1 MTTEAQT
8 QLALHGLKVIDFSQG
23 GAGPY
28 CTQLL
33 ADFGA
38 DVIKVEPP
46 RGDWARE
53 MGVID
58 EDAGMSG
65 TFMSLNRNKFGLCM
79 DLSQAKAVEIAR
91 LLCADADIV
100 VEAFRPGVMHRL
112 GLSAKDLRQG
122 HESLIY
128 CSISGYG
135 QTGPNVALPASD
147 SVMQAY
153 GGLMSLVGDEGG
165 EPLRVANI
173 VSDMLTGTNAFAS
186 VLLAL
191 NRRHTTGLGGWVGSS
206 LLDSIVGFQAPIL
219 SEYLLTGNPPVR
231 RGNKHPLI
239 AASGVFKTKDGRVAF
254 TVLDHYWQ
262 PFCESMGIAQETKD
276 PRFLTPQSRMAH
288 RADVAQTMQDAV
300 ADRTV
305 REVLD
310 ILGPVGVLC
319 APVQDYAAL
328 VVDPQVHHNELLT
341 EITAGRGVIL
351 PMVRSP
357 MSLDGPTRKWS
368 APPRV
373 GEHTELL
380 LKQRLGLTDEQ
391 IAELLQSK
399 TVIAASPLHQPQ
411 NSGDKA

>member
-1 MTTEAQT
+1 
-8 QLALHGLKVIDFSQG
+8 
-23 GAGPY
+23 
-28 CTQLL
+28 
-33 ADFGA
+33 
-38 DVIKVEPP
+38 
-46 RGDWARE
+46 

-79 DLSQAKAVEIAR
+79 DLSQSKAVDIAR

-112 GLSAKDLRQG
+112 GLSAKDLRLG

-239 AASGVFKTKDGRVAF
+239 AASGVFKTQDGRVAF

-310 ILGPVGVLC
+310 ILGP
-319 APVQDYAAL
+319 
-328 VVDPQVHHNELLT
+328 QVHHNELLT
-341 EITAGRGVIL
+341 EITSGRGTVL

-357 MSLDGPTRKWS
+357 MSLDGPSRKWS
-368 APPRV
+368 PPPRV
-373 GEHTELL
+373 GEHTEFLL
-380 LKQRLGLTDEQ
+380 RQRLGLNDDQ
-391 IAELLQSK
+391 IAELLRTK
-399 TVIAASPLHQPQ
+399 TVIADSPTHQP
-411 NSGDKA
+411 

>member
-1 MTTEAQT
+1 MTTGAHPHP
-8 QLALHGLKVIDFSQG
+8 ALHGLKVIDFSQG

-38 DVIKVEPP
+38 DVIKIEPP

-58 EDAGMSG
+58 QHAGMSG
-65 TFMSLNRNKFGLCM
+65 TFMSLNRNKLGLCM
-79 DLSQAKAVEIAR
+79 DLTQTQAIDIAR
-91 LLCADADIV
+91 RLCAEADIV
-100 VEAFRPGVMHRL
+100 VEAFRPGVMQRL
-112 GLSAKDLRQG
+112 GLSAQQLRQG
-122 HESLIY
+122 RESLIY

-153 GGLMSLVGDEGG
+153 GGFMSLVGDEGG

-173 VSDMLTGTNAFAS
+173 VSDMLTGTNAFAC

-191 NRRHTTGLGGWVGSS
+191 HRRHETGLGGWVGTS

-239 AASGVFKTKDGRVAF
+239 AASGVFKTRDGRVAF

-262 PFCESMGIAQETKD
+262 PFCDIMNIVQVPAD
-276 PRFLTPQSRMAH
+276 PRFATPQSRMIH
-288 RADVAQTMQDAV
+288 RADVAQAMQDAV
-300 ADRTV
+300 AHRTV

-310 ILGPVGVLC
+310 ILGPAGVLC

-328 VVDPQVHHNELLT
+328 LTDPQVCHNELLS
-341 EITAGRGVIL
+341 EIVTGQGVSL

-357 MSLDGPTRKWS
+357 MSLDGPSRQWS

-373 GEHTELL
+373 GEHTEYILR
-380 LKQRLGLTDEQ
+380 QRLGLNEGQ
-391 IAELLQSK
+391 IAGLIQQK
-399 TVIAASPLHQPQ
+399 TIIAASPTR
-411 NSGDKA
+411 

>member
-1 MTTEAQT
+1 MTPGVHAHP
-8 QLALHGLKVIDFSQG
+8 ALHGLKVIDFSQG

-38 DVIKVEPP
+38 DVIKIEPP

-58 EDAGMSG
+58 PQAGMSG
-65 TFMSLNRNKFGLCM
+65 TFMSLNRNKLGLCL
-79 DLSQAKAVEIAR
+79 DLSQPPAVDIAR
-91 LLCADADIV
+91 QLCADADVV
-100 VEAFRPGVMHRL
+100 VEAFRPGVMQRL
-112 GLSAKDLRQG
+112 GLSAAQLRQG

-128 CSISGYG
+128 CSVSGYG

-153 GGLMSLVGDEGG
+153 GGFMSLVGDEGG

-173 VSDMLTGTNAFAS
+173 VSDMLTGTNAFAC

-191 NRRHTTGLGGWVGSS
+191 NRRHVTGVGGWVGTS

-219 SEYLLTGNPPVR
+219 SEYLLTGKPPVR

-239 AASGVFKTKDGRVAF
+239 AASGVFKARDGRVAF
-254 TVLDHYWQ
+254 TVLDHYWL
-262 PFCESMGIAQETKD
+262 PFCQAMGMAQATAD
-276 PRFLTPQSRMAH
+276 PRFATPQTRMAH
-288 RADVAQTMQDAV
+288 RADVAQAMQDAV
-300 ADRTV
+300 VDRSV

-310 ILGPVGVLC
+310 ILGPVGVLS
-319 APVQDYAAL
+319 APVQDYPAL
-328 VVDPQVHHNELLT
+328 VADPQVHHNALLST
-341 EITAGRGVIL
+341 LATDQGVRL

-357 MSLDGPTRKWS
+357 MSLDGPARAWT
-368 APPRV
+368 APPRI
-373 GEHTELL
+373 GEHTQHILQ
-380 LKQRLGLTDEQ
+380 QRLGLDDSQ
-391 IAELLQSK
+391 VADLIRHK
-399 TVIAASPLHQPQ
+399 TVFVASPTT
-411 NSGDKA
+411 

>member
-33 ADFGA
+33 AVFGA

-58 EDAGMSG
+58 EEAGMSG

-79 DLSQAKAVEIAR
+79 DLSQSKAVDIAR

-112 GLSAKDLRQG
+112 GLSAKDLREG

-219 SEYLLTGNPPVR
+219 SEYILTGNPPVR

-239 AASGVFKTKDGRVAF
+239 AASGVFKTQDGRVAF

-262 PFCESMGIAQETKD
+262 PFCESMGIAQEPKD
-276 PRFLTPQSRMAH
+276 PRFTTPQSRMAH
-288 RADVAQTMQDAV
+288 RAEVAQTMQDAV

-328 VVDPQVHHNELLT
+328 VIDPQVHHNELLT
-341 EITAGRGVIL
+341 EITSGRGTVL

-357 MSLDGPTRKWS
+357 MSLDGPSRKWS
-368 APPRV
+368 PPPRV
-373 GEHTELL
+373 GEHTEFLL
-380 LKQRLGLTDEQ
+380 RQRLGLNDDQ
-391 IAELLQSK
+391 IAELLKTK
-399 TVIAASPLHQPQ
+399 TVIADSPTHQP
-411 NSGDKA
+411 